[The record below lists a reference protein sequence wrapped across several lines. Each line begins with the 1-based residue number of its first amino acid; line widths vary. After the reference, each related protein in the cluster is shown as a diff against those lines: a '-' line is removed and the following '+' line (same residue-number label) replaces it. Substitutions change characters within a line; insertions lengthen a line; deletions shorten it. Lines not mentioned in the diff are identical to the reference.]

1 MIRNNVPN
9 VVPNVHFP
17 NVHFPNVHFPNV
29 HFPNVHFRAHRKKA
43 GGVSPARFGLSA
55 IRCLS

>member
-9 VVPNVHFP
+9 VVP